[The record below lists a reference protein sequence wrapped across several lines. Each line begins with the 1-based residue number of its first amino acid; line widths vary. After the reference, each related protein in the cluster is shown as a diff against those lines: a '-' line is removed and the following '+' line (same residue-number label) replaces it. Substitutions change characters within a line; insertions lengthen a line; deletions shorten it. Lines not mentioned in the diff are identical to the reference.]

1 MGLDSSDILIMK
13 FLLIQC
19 NCKEKEEFLMKKQIK
34 NFMKAVFIS
43 ISSLTAG
50 MAITAV
56 SFNLFDSLTNNQ
68 MKLLFAL
75 DVICLAILGT
85 IIYFIVES
93 KKIQNRRKKE
103 FEKRHNK
110 RIAQRND
117 QMKDIFKIINHSDFA
132 A

>member
-1 MGLDSSDILIMK
+1 MK
-13 FLLIQC
+13 R
-19 NCKEKEEFLMKKQIK
+19 QIK
-34 NFMKAVFIS
+34 NFIKAVLIS
-43 ISSLTAG
+43 ISSLMAG
-50 MAITAV
+50 IAITAV

-75 DVICLAILGT
+75 DVICLAVLGT

-93 KKIQNRRKKE
+93 KKVRDRRKKE
-103 FEKRHNK
+103 FEKRHNS

-117 QMKDIFKIINHSDFA
+117 QMRDIFKIINQTDFA